1 MGKVKNKNGA
11 GNTSPT
17 SDKTI
22 ILNAYID
29 SINNQLRKGRVPK
42 VLFERLIELGS
53 RNKNFIK

>member
-22 ILNAYID
+22 IKKGVTQKPLENRPHKCLILL
-29 SINNQLRKGRVPK
+29 STFFIIEVTRKQ
-42 VLFERLIELGS
+42 
-53 RNKNFIK
+53 

>member
-42 VLFERLIELGS
+42 VLFERLVELGS
-53 RNKNFIK
+53 RKKNFIK